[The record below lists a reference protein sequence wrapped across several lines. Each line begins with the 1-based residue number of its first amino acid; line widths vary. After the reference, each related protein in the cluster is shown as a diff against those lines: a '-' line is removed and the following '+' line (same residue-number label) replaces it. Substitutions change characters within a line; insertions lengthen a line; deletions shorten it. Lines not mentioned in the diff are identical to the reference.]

1 MADYAISNVD
11 RRIVY
16 TGSAGVGPYAFNFE
30 VLAQTDIAVYKN
42 STLLTLTTNYTVSIN
57 PTTGVGSVTL
67 TSAATS
73 ADTITIVGA
82 RAIERT
88 TDFTTGGDLFANTLN
103 DELDSQTILTQQ
115 VAETAERAIKA
126 PVTDPTSIDMTLAS
140 ATDRANTFMYFDVN
154 GEPAYAPVGDF
165 GAPTAITRQR
175 FSGDDST
182 TVFTL
187 ARDPGASGSSVVIY
201 MGGVYQQSDTYTIVG
216 DTLTFSEAPVTGTN
230 NIEVVHF
237 AVTDIGET
245 DASAVS
251 YIPAGTGAVA
261 TNVQE
266 KLRESVSVKDFGAV
280 GDGVTDD
287 TASIQAALDSG
298 AGTVFFP
305 RGTYLITSSIIIPAN
320 TDITNDGTN
329 TTIIDYRGTGYAF
342 EGSAGMV
349 RVSLDFGIIDCTNT
363 TAGFLRLK
371 YGMSRS
377 VVKMRGIV
385 KAGAAV
391 EGILLCGANPDTG
404 LANNNCYGNIFEV
417 HTSKSAG
424 ATATGTALW
433 LKGSNLSNA
442 RANTHLIVG
451 TSTFDGFQTGIR
463 IEHGQGNT
471 VENVTINGPA
481 EDAGID
487 IVGASDT
494 YGNLILN
501 PYLDAGITGPKIRL
515 ENTGSGLSY
524 WNMAEIYCSV
534 PSIEPSDITLVSN
547 PSVPGYRL
555 VNRQKTYAP
564 ASVDNAAIN
573 PQNSNAV
580 GFYGNT
586 NTGCTHFASAQNYNG
601 GAITVSGYNFVE
613 SVNAVADNGGVSAK
627 IGSTSEFRVTYTT
640 NGSLYSIPWKVDYAG
655 NVTGTGG
662 FQYGFRKNVIKPTG
676 LSRTAQNVESDSVF
690 STESA
695 GAGTFDLTLPAATGN
710 GVTFTF
716 IRNKAAT
723 TLHIY
728 PQASEIIRNAA
739 TVGGTGK
746 YVQIDTNGGAITV
759 ISTTSGTWDI
769 LSVNNTTLT
778 FEP

>member
-1 MADYAISNVD
+1 MAFTTIRPPYPSFFEANGTALEDGYIWIGEVNKDPQNNPYTVYWDAALTLPAAQPIRTINGYASYNGSPGTLYAGDVYSIRVQNKKGTT
-11 RRIVY
+11 VY
-16 TGSAGVGPYAFNFE
+16 TDFNVTPDDATFFNYAVNQEIQTATAG
-30 VLAQTDIAVYKN
+30 Q
-42 STLLTLTTNYTVSIN
+42 
-57 PTTGVGSVTL
+57 
-67 TSAATS
+67 
-73 ADTITIVGA
+73 
-82 RAIERT
+82 
-88 TDFTTGGDLFANTLN
+88 
-103 DELDSQTILTQQ
+103 
-115 VAETAERAIKA
+115 
-126 PVTDPTSIDMTLAS
+126 
-140 ATDRANTFMYFDVN
+140 
-154 GEPAYAPVGDF
+154 
-165 GAPTAITRQR
+165 
-175 FSGDDST
+175 

-187 ARDPGASGSSVVIY
+187 TTMSYQPATNNLNVFVDGVNQISGGSYAFTETNSTTVTFASGLHDGAVVKFTTATSLSAGVTDAASV
-201 MGGVYQQSDTYTIVG
+201 TYT
-216 DTLTFSEAPVTGTN
+216 
-230 NIEVVHF
+230 
-237 AVTDIGET
+237 
-245 DASAVS
+245 
-251 YIPAGTGAVA
+251 PAGSGAA
-261 TNVQE
+261 TTTVQA

-280 GDGVTDD
+280 GDGATDD
-287 TASIQAALDSG
+287 TAAIQTALDSG

-305 RGTYLITSSIIIPAN
+305 QGTYLVTSSIIIPAN

-329 TTIIDYRGTGYAF
+329 RTIIDYRGTGYAF

-349 RVSLDFGIIDCTNT
+349 RVSLDFGVIDCTNT

-404 LANNNCYGNIFEV
+404 LANGNCYGNIFEV
-417 HTSKSAG
+417 HTSKSSG

-442 RANTHLIVG
+442 RANTHLIAG

-463 IEHGQGNT
+463 IEYGQGNT
-471 VENVTINGPA
+471 IENVTINGPA

-501 PYLDAGITGPKIRL
+501 PYLDSGITGPKIRL

-534 PSIEPSDITLVSN
+534 PNIEPSDITLVSN
-547 PSVPGYRL
+547 PSIPGYRL
-555 VNRQKTYAP
+555 VNRAKTYAP
-564 ASVDNAAIN
+564 ASTDNAATN
-573 PQNSNAV
+573 PQNSKAV

-601 GAITVSGYNFVE
+601 GAITVSGYNFAE
-613 SVNAVADNGGVSAK
+613 SVNAVANNGGVSAK
-627 IGSTSEFRVTYTT
+627 IGSTSEFRVTHTT
-640 NGSLYSIPWKVDYAG
+640 NGSSYSIPWKVDYAG
-655 NVTGTGG
+655 SVTGTGG
-662 FQYGFRKNVIKPTG
+662 FQYGFRKNVIKLTG

-690 STESA
+690 STELA

-723 TLHIY
+723 ALHIY

-739 TVGGTGK
+739 TVGGAGK

-759 ISTTSGTWDI
+759 ISSTSGIWEI
-769 LSVNNTTLT
+769 LSVNNTALT